1 MDSKRRAANADGWNA
16 GTLSDFRRPKEA
28 MTLLVEAAIVEP
40 SEVRATTEEA
50 SCMDPERKNHL
61 VALPSLGPAE
71 MTDAD
76 LVLAVVEGD
85 KAALRAVWD
94 RYITA
99 VRSTLRSCLGRDS
112 AVDDLAQE
120 VFLSFYRSA
129 SRIRDPSAL
138 RPYLLGAAAKLASAE
153 IRSRTRRNRWYRL
166 FHWSSMAGRTTHGP
180 DVDER
185 DALRSLRDVLSKVS
199 DRERQA
205 FVLRYVED
213 LTPMEVAQALGIP
226 KGTAKRAISE
236 GRRRVMLRA
245 QKEPALAQYLL
256 SGEERL

>member
-1 MDSKRRAANADGWNA
+1 
-16 GTLSDFRRPKEA
+16 
-28 MTLLVEAAIVEP
+28 
-40 SEVRATTEEA
+40 
-50 SCMDPERKNHL
+50 MDPERKKHL
-61 VALPSLGPAE
+61 TMVPSPSAAE
-71 MTDAD
+71 MPDAA
-76 LVLAVVEGD
+76 LVLAVVDGD
-85 KAALRAVWD
+85 KAALRVVWD
-94 RYITA
+94 RHIMA

-112 AVDDLAQE
+112 AIDDLAQE

-138 RPYLLGAAAKLASAE
+138 RPYLLGAAVKLASAE
-153 IRSRTRRNRWYRL
+153 IRSRMRRNRWYRL
-166 FHWSSMAGRTTHGP
+166 FHSSSLAGRTAYGP

-245 QKEPALAQYLL
+245 QEEPALAHYLL

>member
-1 MDSKRRAANADGWNA
+1 M
-16 GTLSDFRRPKEA
+16 
-28 MTLLVEAAIVEP
+28 MLLVEEMIVEP
-40 SEVRATTEEA
+40 GAVRATTEET
-50 SCMDPERKNHL
+50 SSMDPERKSHL
-61 VALPSLGPAE
+61 VAVPSPLPAD

-76 LVLAVVEGD
+76 LVSAVVEGN
-85 KAALRAVWD
+85 KAALRAVWN
-94 RYITA
+94 RYIAA

-129 SRIRDPSAL
+129 GRIRDPSAL
-138 RPYLLGAAAKLASAE
+138 RPYLLGAASKLASAE
-153 IRSRTRRNRWYRL
+153 IRSRTRRSRWYHL
-166 FHWSSMAGRTTHGP
+166 FHWSSMAGRAARGLE
-180 DVDER
+180 VDER

-236 GRRRVMLRA
+236 GRRRVLLRA
-245 QKEPALAQYLL
+245 RKEPALAEYLL
-256 SGEERL
+256 SREERL

>member
-1 MDSKRRAANADGWNA
+1 MDSNSRAATADDSNEGMFR
-16 GTLSDFRRPKEA
+16 DFSRPMNP
-28 MTLLVEAAIVEP
+28 MTPLAEGAIVEP
-40 SEVRATTEEA
+40 SEARATTEEA
-50 SCMDPERKNHL
+50 NRMDLERKNHL
-61 VALPSLGPAE
+61 VAVPRPGPAE
-71 MTDAD
+71 TTDAD
-76 LVLAVVEGD
+76 LVLAVAEGN

-112 AVDDLAQE
+112 AIDDLAQE

-166 FHWSSMAGRTTHGP
+166 FHWSSMAGRAARGP

-185 DALRSLRDVLSKVS
+185 DALRSLRDVLAKVS

-245 QKEPALAQYLL
+245 QKEPALVQYLL
-256 SGEERL
+256 SSEERL